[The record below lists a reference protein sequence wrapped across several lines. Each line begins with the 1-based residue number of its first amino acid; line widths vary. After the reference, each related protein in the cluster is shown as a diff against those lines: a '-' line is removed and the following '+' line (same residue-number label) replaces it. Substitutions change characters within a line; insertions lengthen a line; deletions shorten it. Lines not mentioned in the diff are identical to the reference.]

1 MYKSARFRLRVRY
14 NECDPLGVVFNANYL
29 LYADIAINELWRE
42 HVGGYESMMEGGLDL
57 AVVEA
62 NLRYFQPL
70 RFDEEVDLVSTVTH
84 IGNKSMVTA
93 VAMNLGEDEVATAT
107 LTHVCVDSGSKE
119 SRPIPESVRSALA
132 A

>member
-1 MYKSARFRLRVRY
+1 MYKSATHRLRVRY

-42 HVGGYESMMEGGLDL
+42 HVGGYESMMESGLDL

-62 NLRYFQPL
+62 NLRYFKPL

-84 IGNKSMVTA
+84 IGNKSMVTE
-93 VAMNLGEDEVATAT
+93 VAMKLGDDEVATAS
-107 LTHVCVDSGSKE
+107 LTHVCVTSDSTE
-119 SRPIPESVRSALA
+119 SRPVPESVRQALTI
-132 A
+132 

>member
-1 MYKSARFRLRVRY
+1 MYKSATTALRVRY

-29 LYADIAINELWRE
+29 VYADLAINELWRE
-42 HVGGYESMMEGGLDL
+42 HLGGYESMMEDGLDL

-62 NLRYFQPL
+62 NLRYFKPL

-84 IGNKSMVTA
+84 IGNKSMVTE
-93 VAMNLGEDEVATAT
+93 VAMKLGEEEVAAAA

-119 SRPIPESVRSALA
+119 SRSIPDSVRNALTA
-132 A
+132 